1 MAIRTIGLFGGGGH
15 PSAEI
20 ALAVALIQAHGA
32 AAGVRVLLA
41 AELGDEAAPGPGG
54 SPAAEMVRAA
64 DVTVALGGDGTML
77 QAARE
82 IGSSRTPLLGINLGS
97 LGYLT
102 DVPVDELAGALDRLF
117 AGDYYLSERY
127 RVSAVAWRDGRP
139 LATLSALNDI
149 VVNMGPHP
157 RALDMEVRIDDA
169 SLSRFLGDGLIVSTP
184 TGSTAYNLAAG
195 GPICHP
201 AVAALLVTP
210 ICPHSLAMRPLIVPN
225 EKDIELQLH
234 EVGAGAT
241 LTADGRQGV
250 TLQAGDRVVYRLADD
265 WIYLVKFPRSNFF
278 EVMRCKLNYG
288 APPRRGRG

>member
-1 MAIRTIGLFGGGGH
+1 MAIRTIGLFGGGGR
-15 PSAEI
+15 PGGEVA
-20 ALAVALIQAHGA
+20 AAVALIRSRCA
-32 AAGVRVLLA
+32 AAGVRLLVA
-41 AELGDEAAPGPGG
+41 AELADAAGPEPAGTPADEV
-54 SPAAEMVRAA
+54 VREA
-64 DVTVALGGDGTML
+64 DLVVALGGDGTML

-82 IGSSRTPLLGINLGS
+82 IGTSRTPLLGINLGS

-102 DVPVDELAGALDRLF
+102 DVPHDELGAALDRLF

-149 VVNMGPHP
+149 VVNMGPRP

-234 EVGAGAT
+234 EVGDGAT
-241 LTADGRQGV
+241 LTADGRQAV
-250 TLQAGDRVVYRLADD
+250 SLQSGDRVVYRLADD
-265 WIYLVKFPRSNFF
+265 WVYLVKFPLSNFF

-288 APPRRGRG
+288 APPRRGRS